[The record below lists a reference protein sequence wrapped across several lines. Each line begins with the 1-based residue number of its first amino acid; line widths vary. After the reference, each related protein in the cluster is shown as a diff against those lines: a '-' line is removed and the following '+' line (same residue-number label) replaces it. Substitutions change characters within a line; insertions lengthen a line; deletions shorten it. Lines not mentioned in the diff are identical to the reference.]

1 MEKEENYS
9 QDYSGNISIR
19 DLEEKQ
25 RNLKDRLILIGQ
37 NLIDFKEETEKD
49 LSEIKKAIEILK
61 NTTSK
66 ITDFMESLSEE
77 TMKFAKK
84 EDLEILTKQAKIF
97 QPQKFVTKE
106 ELKLTL
112 EKPKE
117 TLKKKENIKYK

>member
-1 MEKEENYS
+1 MDKEENYS

-49 LSEIKKAIEILK
+49 LSEAKKAIEVLK

-84 EDLEILTKQAKIF
+84 EDLEILSKQAKMF
-97 QPQKFVTKE
+97 QPQEFITKQE
-106 ELKLTL
+106 FEKALKK
-112 EKPKE
+112 KPRE
-117 TLKKKENIKYK
+117 TLKKK

>member
-1 MEKEENYS
+1 MDKEENYS

-49 LSEIKKAIEILK
+49 LSEAKKAIEVLK

-84 EDLEILTKQAKIF
+84 EDLEILSKQAKMF
-97 QPQKFVTKE
+97 QPQEFITKQE
-106 ELKLTL
+106 FEKALKKSL
-112 EKPKE
+112 EKP
-117 TLKKKENIKYK
+117 